1 MTTRDGSY
9 KKAPPFNLFVGILYR
24 ATIHTERIIDIPLP
38 GGVAGPPNLDVTRGR
53 MVFDL
58 LPRDAPRNVNNF
70 VFLARE
76 GFYRN
81 GSFHRVVPD
90 TIIQGGCPLGDGTG
104 GPGYHVEDDEVTRP
118 YLRGCLAMASA
129 GKNRNGSQFFILAA
143 ARISFPPNYTII
155 GRLME
160 GGDVLD
166 ALAQAP
172 VEANLQ
178 EELSRPVDRLRIA
191 DIEIEE
197 VRG

>member
-1 MTTRDGSY
+1 
-9 KKAPPFNLFVGILYR
+9 
-24 ATIHTERIIDIPLP
+24 
-38 GGVAGPPNLDVTRGR
+38 

-58 LPRDAPRNVNNF
+58 LSRDAPVNVNNF
-70 VFLARE
+70 LFLARE
-76 GFYRN
+76 SFYRN

-90 TIIQGGCPLGDGTG
+90 TLIQGGCPLGDGTR
-104 GPGYHVEDDEVTRP
+104 GPDYHVENDEVTGP

-143 ARISFPPNYTII
+143 ARISMPPNYTII
-155 GRLME
+155 ERLVE

-178 EELSRPVDRLRIA
+178 KELFRSADRLAIR
-191 DIEIEE
+191 DIEI
-197 VRG
+197 